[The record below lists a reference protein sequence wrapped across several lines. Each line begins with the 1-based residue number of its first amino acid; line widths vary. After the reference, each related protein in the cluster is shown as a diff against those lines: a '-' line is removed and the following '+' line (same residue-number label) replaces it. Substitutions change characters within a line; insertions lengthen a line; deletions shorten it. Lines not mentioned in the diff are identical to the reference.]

1 MSQVALLEW
10 PQWAQMWTVA
20 LCMYATA
27 KILMWRSTVLS
38 GVPRWRVAAYL
49 VAWPGMD
56 VTSFV
61 APPAARDVTRCAT
74 VEWRAAI
81 AKLIAGVTLLF
92 SGARSIPPQHEYVIG
107 WIGGAGVVLILHFGL
122 FHLLA
127 CTWRHI
133 GIGVR
138 PLMNRPLMA
147 TSLGDFWGRRWN
159 TAFRDLTHRFIFG
172 PCATR
177 FGSRSAALMAFLASG
192 IIHDLAIS
200 VPARGGYGGPT
211 LYFAIQGAA
220 VMIERS
226 AWGRRHGWRSGW
238 SARIVAA
245 VVLLAPAP
253 LLFHRP
259 FIVGVI
265 VPFMR
270 AIGAL

>member
-10 PQWAQMWTVA
+10 PRWAQMWTVA
-20 LCMYATA
+20 LCMYTA
-27 KILMWRSTVLS
+27 SKILMWRSTVLP

-56 VTSFV
+56 ATSFV
-61 APPAARDVTRCAT
+61 EPPGGRDVTRCAA

-81 AKLIAGVTLLF
+81 AKLISGVTLLF
-92 SGARSIPPQHEYVIG
+92 SGARLIPPQHEYVIG

-122 FHLLA
+122 FHLLSCA
-127 CTWRHI
+127 WRHV

-138 PLMNRPLMA
+138 PLMNRPLTA

-172 PCATR
+172 PCARR
-177 FGSRSAALMAFLASG
+177 FGSRSAVLMAFLASG

-200 VPARGGYGGPT
+200 VPARGGYGRPT

-226 AWGRRHGWRSGW
+226 EWGGRHGWRSGW